1 MSIPLDQFSFN
12 STEAGDISMS
22 FDSNLDD
29 SPERWRFWLLRPT
42 LEHLA
47 AVCVE
52 HRQRGT
58 WRLTM
63 RKVVPLW
70 LEEPF
75 ECPVLR
81 QSPP

>member
-1 MSIPLDQFSFN
+1 MPLHRFGFN
-12 STEAGDISMS
+12 STEASDISIS
-22 FDSNLDD
+22 FHPDLHDR
-29 SPERWRFWLLRPT
+29 PERWRFWLLRPT
-42 LEHLA
+42 ADHLA

-52 HRQRGT
+52 RRRRAP

-63 RKVVPLW
+63 RKVVPLR